1 MAEPVY
7 LVVVNDEGQYSVWL
21 ADRDLPLGWTAEGVP
36 GTKDECLAHIA
47 DVWTDMTPRSLRP
60 QLADPTG
67 D

>member
-21 ADRDLPLGWTAEGVP
+21 ADRDLPLGWTAEGTE
-36 GTKDECLAHIA
+36 GTRDECLAHIA
-47 DVWTDMTPRSLRP
+47 EVWTDMTPRSLRT
-60 QLADPTG
+60 QLADPTS